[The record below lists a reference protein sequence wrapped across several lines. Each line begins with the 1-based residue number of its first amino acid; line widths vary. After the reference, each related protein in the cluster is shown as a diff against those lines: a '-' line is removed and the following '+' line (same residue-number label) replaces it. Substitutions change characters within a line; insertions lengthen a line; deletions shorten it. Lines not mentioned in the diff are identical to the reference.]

1 MTATAQRPF
10 PEMMDE
16 LGKVGGSSL
25 YLCYQCGMCTATCP
39 WTLVRNESL
48 RKMLRLTQLGVG
60 GLEGDFLWLCTTCRA
75 CTARCPRG
83 VDIPSVIRTAREFV
97 AAVGA
102 EPDALKTVRGHLST
116 VSNPWGGR
124 PEERAKWAEG
134 LNVRTFEPGMD
145 VLLFAG
151 CTAAYDPRLR
161 TVARSLVRILDAAGV
176 SFGILGNDEACCGDP
191 ALRIGDTALFQSLAE
206 RNTATFRER
215 GVEHIVTISPHSF
228 EALKHEYPKLGGSFQ
243 VEHYTQLLAR
253 LMDGDR
259 LELRADGNVPV
270 TYHDPCYLGRY
281 NGVYEEPRK
290 VLESI
295 PGVRL
300 EEMERTR
307 EDSLCCGGGGGR
319 IFLETPREE
328 RFSDLRI
335 GQAERTGAQVLAS
348 ACPYCILNLEDSSK
362 TVAKSPLMVRDV
374 AEYVAEHLA

>member
-1 MTATAQRPF
+1 MTVTAQRPF

-16 LGKVGGSSL
+16 LAKAGGASL

-39 WTLVRNESL
+39 WSEVRDVSL
-48 RKMLRLTQLGVG
+48 RKMLRLTQLGLG

-75 CTARCPRG
+75 CVARCPRG
-83 VDIPSVIRTAREFV
+83 VDIPNVIRSAREFV

-116 VSNPWGGR
+116 VQNPWGGK
-124 PEERAKWAEG
+124 PEERSRWAEG
-134 LNVRTFEPGMD
+134 LNVRPFEPGMD
-145 VLLFAG
+145 LLLFVG
-151 CTAAYDPRLR
+151 CTAAYDPRIR

-176 SFGILGNDEACCGDP
+176 KFGILGNDEACCGDP
-191 ALRIGDTALFQSLAE
+191 ALRIGDAALFKSLAE
-206 RNTATFRER
+206 RNAATFRER
-215 GVEHIVTISPHSF
+215 GVERVVAISPHSF
-228 EALKHEYPKLGGSFQ
+228 TVLKHEYPKLGASVE

-253 LMDGDR
+253 LADEDR
-259 LELRADGNVPV
+259 LRLRGHGDMPV

-300 EEMERTR
+300 EEMERSR
-307 EDSLCCGGGGGR
+307 ADSLCCGGGGGR
-319 IFLETPREE
+319 IFLETPPGE
-328 RFSDLRI
+328 RFSDLRVA
-335 GQAERTGAQVLAS
+335 QAERTGAQVLCS
-348 ACPYCILNLEDSSK
+348 ACPYCVLNLEDSSK
-362 TVAKSPLMVRDV
+362 TVATSTLVVRDV

>member
-1 MTATAQRPF
+1 MTSTSVRPF
-10 PEMMDE
+10 SEMMDE
-16 LGKVGGSSL
+16 LAKAGGASL
-25 YLCYQCGMCTATCP
+25 YLCYQCGLCTATCP
-39 WTLVRNESL
+39 WTEVRGESL
-48 RKMLRLTQLGVG
+48 RKMLRLTQLGLG

-83 VDIPSVIRTAREFV
+83 VDIPNVIRTAREFV

-116 VSNPWGGR
+116 VANPWGGK
-124 PEERAKWAEG
+124 PEERSKWAEG
-134 LNVRTFEPGMD
+134 LNVKPFERGMD
-145 VLLFAG
+145 LLLFVG
-151 CTAAYDPRLR
+151 CTAAYDPRIR
-161 TVARSLVRILDAAGV
+161 TVARALVRILDAAGV
-176 SFGILGNDEACCGDP
+176 TFGILGNDEACCGDP

-206 RNTATFRER
+206 RNVATFRER
-215 GVEHIVTISPHSF
+215 GVERIVTISPHSL
-228 EALKHEYPKLGGSFQ
+228 EALKHEYPKLGSSLE

-253 LMDGDR
+253 LADEDR
-259 LELRADGNVPV
+259 LRLRSDGNVPV

-307 EDSLCCGGGGGR
+307 ADSLCCGGGGGR

-328 RFSDLRI
+328 RFSDIRI
-335 GQAERTGAQVLAS
+335 AQAERAGAQVLAS

-362 TVAKSPLMVRDV
+362 TVAKSPLLVRDV
-374 AEYVAEHLA
+374 AEYVAERLA